1 MSSQLFI
8 YAVVIGL
15 YFVPTFIA
23 KSRGVKNLSQIFQ
36 VNLLLGWSLIGW
48 LLALY
53 WALKPIP

>member
-23 KSRGVKNLSQIFQ
+23 KSPGVKNLTQIFQ
-36 VNLLLGWSLIGW
+36 VNLLLGWSFIGW